1 MEALNLARKWRRKRF
16 DDMIGQDVAMRM
28 LKNSLYLNQLFPV
41 YLFSGQRGCGKT
53 SVARIFAA
61 AINCENLSLF
71 RQKPESELVP
81 CLRCFSC
88 VSFERNEHPDF
99 IEVDAASHTGV
110 DHVRGLIESAA
121 LRPVLSPH
129 KVYLIDEVH
138 MLSKAA
144 CNALLKVLEE
154 PPRGVIFILAT
165 TDPQKIIDTV
175 KSRCF
180 QLFFTPVKTEELG
193 RYLAHICVAEAIGF
207 EQEALNLIAKE
218 SGGCVR
224 DAINML
230 EQARFADSVVTGR
243 TVLSVLGHVHDD
255 QLKEVVAAL
264 LERDAQAVLSFI
276 AKPSSYAISIEH
288 VWRRLTEMVRAL
300 LWYKHGVKPEHLMI
314 ESFVEDLAKK
324 YEFSLIQGL
333 LSHLYSSHDQLV
345 KTALNQAWFEV
356 LLLQWCHASNSEKA
370 SVSGSSSHSGSD
382 SSFVSEQAIV
392 SKKNEKI
399 ALSSVK
405 NEEEKRV
412 QGTEWNRFMTELELL
427 DDRLITSIFRQ
438 VVRIDWNQEKKQL
451 GLIFRENRIFFK
463 DLLVNSESIWREK
476 MNSAFG
482 CAVGVDY
489 LFEAPIIAESIPV
502 VSVKK
507 KAEVDALNTV
517 SYGTKNQEVLQ
528 EKKDSEK
535 QVFKQK
541 NNNFY
546 KKEKQSAQV
555 VVTISDANKWPM
567 ASLLM
572 GTFSGT
578 LTEFKKGSNGVTN

>member
-16 DDMIGQDVAMRM
+16 DDMIGQDIAMRM

-61 AINCENLSLF
+61 AINCENLTLF
-71 RQKPESELVP
+71 RQKPDTELVP
-81 CLRCFSC
+81 CLGCFSC
-88 VSFERNEHPDF
+88 NSFERNEHPDF

-121 LRPVLSPH
+121 LRPVLSSH

-180 QLFFTPVKTEELG
+180 QLFFTPVKTEELS
-193 RYLAHICVAEAIGF
+193 RYLAQICTAESIGF
-207 EQEALNLIAKE
+207 EQEALSLIAKE

-230 EQARFADSVVTGR
+230 EQARFADEVVNCQ
-243 TVLSVLGHVHDD
+243 TVVSVLGHLHDD
-255 QLKEVVAAL
+255 QLKIVVSAL
-264 LERDAQAVLSFI
+264 LDRNAEAVLSFI
-276 AKPSSYAISIEH
+276 ANPSSYAISVEH

-300 LWYKHGVKPEHLMI
+300 LWYKHGVKPAHLMI
-314 ESFVEDLAKK
+314 GTSIEDLAKK
-324 YEFSLIQGL
+324 YEFSLLQGL
-333 LSHLYSSHDQLV
+333 LSHLYSGHDQLI

-356 LLLQWCHASNSEKA
+356 LLLQWCHAIDLKNC
-370 SVSGSSSHSGSD
+370 SVSESSGILADSD
-382 SSFVSEQAIV
+382 SSVVGEPIKDEKMSVHLIKNEE
-392 SKKNEKI
+392 SKKN
-399 ALSSVK
+399 
-405 NEEEKRV
+405 
-412 QGTEWNRFMTELELL
+412 QGIEWNRFISELELL

-438 VVRIDWNQEKKQL
+438 IVRIDWNREKKQL
-451 GLIFRENRIFFK
+451 GLVFPENRIFFK
-463 DLLVNSESIWREK
+463 DLLVNAEAIWREK
-476 MNSAFG
+476 IDIAFG
-482 CAVGVDY
+482 SSITIQY
-489 LFEAPIIAESIPV
+489 LFEGPIIAESVPI

-507 KAEVDALNTV
+507 KDETGELKKVILD
-517 SYGTKNQEVLQ
+517 TKNGEVFEQ
-528 EKKDSEK
+528 KKDSEK
-535 QVFKQK
+535 QIFKQK
-541 NNNFY
+541 NNFY

-555 VVTISDANKWPM
+555 VVTISDPNKWPM